1 MAKTGRPRKPT
12 QMKVLEGNRGK
23 RPLPANEPKP
33 APATKDVK
41 PPTWM
46 NTDGKK
52 MWKRLVPILQRLQL
66 LTEADL
72 ESFSMLCQSW
82 GDYVEH
88 VKDIK
93 KNGKYCIYVNKG
105 GGANEV
111 ERPAVKL
118 MHRAYE
124 RYKALCSEFGLTP
137 ASRTRIE
144 IKPSDE
150 EYDPMEALLSGVK

>member
-1 MAKTGRPRKPT
+1 MARTGRPRKPT
-12 QMKVLEGNRGK
+12 EIKVLEGNRGK

-33 APATKDVK
+33 APVTFEIK

-46 NTDGKK
+46 NKDGKK
-52 MWKRLVPILQRLQL
+52 MWKRLAPTLQNLRL

-82 GDYVEH
+82 GDYVEL
-88 VKDIK
+88 VKEIK

-105 GGANEV
+105 GGENEI
-111 ERPAVKL
+111 EKPAVKL
-118 MHRAYE
+118 MHRAHE

-144 IKPSDE
+144 VKPLDK
-150 EYDPMEALLSGVK
+150 EYDPMEALLSGVR

>member
-12 QMKVLEGNRGK
+12 EIRVLEGNRSK
-23 RPLPANEPKP
+23 RPLPMNEPKP
-33 APATKDVK
+33 PPAMNDVK
-41 PPTWM
+41 PPSWM
-46 NTDGKK
+46 NKDGKK
-52 MWKRLVPILQRLQL
+52 MWKRLVPTLQRLRL

-82 GDYVEH
+82 GDYVEF

-105 GGANEV
+105 GGENEV

-144 IKPSDE
+144 VKALDE